1 MTLPYP
7 RDLAGYGSTR
17 PHPRWPGG
25 ARIAVQFVLNVE
37 EGGENCV
44 LHGDAGAE
52 TFLSEII
59 GAQPVVGMRYINM
72 ESHYE
77 YGSRVG
83 FWRVLRLFAER
94 RLPLTAFAVG
104 MAIER
109 NPAAAEALLRA
120 GHEIAT
126 HGYRWIDYQYVPEAR
141 EREDMQRA
149 IDVQTRITGSRPLG
163 WYLGRCSPNTRRLV
177 VEEGGFV
184 YDSDSYADELPY
196 YDTSCARPQLIIP
209 YSLET
214 NDMRFVAAQGFNT
227 GEQFF
232 TYLKDS
238 FDQLYVE
245 GAGSPAMMSV
255 GLHARIVGRPGRA
268 AALARFLDYITAQPD
283 VWVARRID
291 IARHWLTIA
300 PPPS

>member
-1 MTLPYP
+1 
-7 RDLAGYGSTR
+7 
-17 PHPRWPGG
+17 
-25 ARIAVQFVLNVE
+25 
-37 EGGENCV
+37 
-44 LHGDAGAE
+44 
-52 TFLSEII
+52 
-59 GAQPVVGMRYINM
+59 MRHINM

-126 HGYRWIDYQYVPEAR
+126 HGYRWIDYQYVPETR

-149 IDVQTRITGSRPLG
+149 IAVQTRITGSRPLG

-184 YDSDSYADELPY
+184 YDSDSYSDELPY

-245 GAGSPAMMSV
+245 GATSPAMLSV

-283 VWVARRID
+283 VWVCRRID
-291 IARHWLTIA
+291 IARHWLSITA
-300 PPPS
+300 PTG

>member
-59 GAQPVVGMRYINM
+59 GAQPVVGMRHINM

-196 YDTSCARPQLIIP
+196 YDTSCARPQLIVP

-300 PPPS
+300 APPS

>member
-59 GAQPVVGMRYINM
+59 GAQPVVGMRHINM

-109 NPAAAEALLRA
+109 NPAAAEALLHA

-255 GLHARIVGRPGRA
+255 GLHARIVGRPGRE

-300 PPPS
+300 APPT

>member
-59 GAQPVVGMRYINM
+59 GAQPVVGMRHINM

-83 FWRVLRLFAER
+83 FWRVLRLFADR

-300 PPPS
+300 APPS

>member
-59 GAQPVVGMRYINM
+59 GAQPVVGMRHINM

-109 NPAAAEALLRA
+109 NPAAAEALLHA

-196 YDTSCARPQLIIP
+196 YDTSCARSQLIVP

-300 PPPS
+300 APPT

>member
-59 GAQPVVGMRYINM
+59 GAQPVVGMRHINM

-109 NPAAAEALLRA
+109 NPAAAEALLHA

-196 YDTSCARPQLIIP
+196 YDTSCARSQLIVP

>member
-59 GAQPVVGMRYINM
+59 GAQPVVGMRHINM

-83 FWRVLRLFAER
+83 FWRVLRLFADR

-109 NPAAAEALLRA
+109 NPAAAEALLHA

-300 PPPS
+300 APPS

>member
-59 GAQPVVGMRYINM
+59 GAQPVVGMRHINM

-109 NPAAAEALLRA
+109 NPAAAEALLHA

>member
-59 GAQPVVGMRYINM
+59 GAQPVVGMRHINM

-109 NPAAAEALLRA
+109 NPAAAEALLHA

-196 YDTSCARPQLIIP
+196 YDTSCARPQLIVP

-300 PPPS
+300 PPPT

>member
-59 GAQPVVGMRYINM
+59 GAQPVVGMRHINM

-109 NPAAAEALLRA
+109 NPAAAEALLHA

-196 YDTSCARPQLIIP
+196 YDTSCARPQLIVP

-300 PPPS
+300 APPT